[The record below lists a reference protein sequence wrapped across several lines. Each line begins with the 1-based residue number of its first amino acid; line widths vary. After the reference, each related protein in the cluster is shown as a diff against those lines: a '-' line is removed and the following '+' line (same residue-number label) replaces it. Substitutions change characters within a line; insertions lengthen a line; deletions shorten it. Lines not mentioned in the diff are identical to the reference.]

1 MDVDN
6 SIEGADA
13 LGRSLPNGKSPLL
26 RALTKSASSFSGC
39 STVRRDAERG
49 GRVWEL
55 PGTQQDPQ
63 FINKRI
69 ENARQ
74 PFTIFEIIRDQQQS
88 LTGAN
93 LTTAFVKLAQLTT
106 VENVKHVLKSHRIF
120 KGAICLVT
128 SGGPLNAR
136 WQR

>member
-13 LGRSLPNGKSPLL
+13 LGRLLPNGKSPLL
-26 RALTKSASSFSGC
+26 CALTRSASSSFSGC
-39 STVRRDAERG
+39 PTVRRDAERG

-120 KGAICLVT
+120 KGVSFLVT
-128 SGGPLNAR
+128 GGYPL
-136 WQR
+136 